1 MVSWQPQGGVLSVFE
16 LRLSLAECFEL
27 GLGASFLRDIC
38 LSRKL
43 YCEVAGVALRFDEFL
58 VKEALAAVAAVSGL
72 FFGGSEISV
81 ILLSVIRADGG
92 ACPFLLK
99 AQLGVMLVVKR
110 WATSFFF

>member
-1 MVSWQPQGGVLSVFE
+1 
-16 LRLSLAECFEL
+16 
-27 GLGASFLRDIC
+27 
-38 LSRKL
+38 
-43 YCEVAGVALRFDEFL
+43 LRFDEFL

-81 ILLSVIRADGG
+81 ILLSVVRADGG